1 MTEWAVSTNLISF
14 APAQGDPPIFGWPQD
29 GAEAQVVAAMEPGDL
44 IVPKFS
50 QSPGYGDDGQEEYQ
64 RGICEV
70 LGLDYEQMTA
80 RYAQVVRWG
89 QSAVPYVW
97 HVVRRLPDDQR
108 FPSQDPWSVV
118 AIEVEPLERPLS
130 TQEFLRVRAVP
141 VALARQFKGM
151 AARGRHIQRL
161 PHGAVEMISACS
173 DPDVR
178 ARVLRR
184 YTLLRA
190 GSLDQA
196 AQQWIAGS
204 RTALTQGDQALAVLD
219 DTMSLLE
226 VTDGGAITSDTRIP
240 YSPDDLH
247 ALFERAAAL
256 RTSSDGFTPRHA
268 LAAARTLQ
276 ALTSGA
282 VEEVADF
289 AVFHDRYAILPRKV
303 TEALAIAERTSAP
316 SGMDDVSLDG
326 ASADEEQAASVEQ
339 DERERLQGLEVS
351 AVRDALDD
359 DIELPDAVLAEA
371 VTALRS
377 GKHLLLS
384 GPPGTGKSTL
394 ATALCKA
401 VMDDQFDV
409 VTATSDWT
417 TFDTIGGYLPRE
429 SGALRFEPG
438 VVPRCLKAGRWLV
451 IDELNRADI
460 DKAFGPLFTLL
471 AGTGSRS
478 PVERVQLPFTRDGKP
493 IVIDWAQTRTSSEFT
508 ITPTWRL
515 LGTLNVSDKASLFQL
530 SFAFLRRFAVVDV
543 PLPDERSYRAWFAG
557 QCRQLQDDARDRVIE
572 GGMAVATARR
582 RLGPAILKDIASFV
596 TMGMTRTSS
605 GPSSYADPDD
615 AFLTAVRLF
624 AAPQYE
630 GADADEVTE
639 LLGRLGYVLPD
650 PPEAAWNALRDALN
664 AVQLT

>member
-1 MTEWAVSTNLISF
+1 VTEWAVSTNLISF
-14 APAQGDPPIFGWPQD
+14 APAEAKPPIFGWPQD
-29 GAEAQVVAAMEPGDL
+29 GAEAQVVATMEPGDL
-44 IVPKFS
+44 IVPKFA
-50 QSPGYGDDGQEEYQ
+50 QSPGYGDDGQEKYQ
-64 RGICEV
+64 RGICST
-70 LGLDYEQMTA
+70 LGLDYEQMLA
-80 RYAQVVRWG
+80 RYADVVRWG
-89 QSAVPYVW
+89 QSAVPYIW
-97 HVVRRLPDDQR
+97 HVVRRLPDDRR

-118 AIEVEPLERPLS
+118 AIEVETLERPLA

-141 VALARQFKGM
+141 VELARQFKGM

-161 PHGAVEMISACS
+161 PDGAVETIRACAH
-173 DPDVR
+173 PEVR
-178 ARVLRR
+178 ARSLRR

-190 GSLDQA
+190 PSFEA
-196 AQQWIAGS
+196 AAGRWIGVRPLA
-204 RTALTQGDQALAVLD
+204 AGDQALAVLD
-219 DTMSLLE
+219 DAMSLFE
-226 VTDGGAITSDTRIP
+226 VTDGGAVTSDTRIP
-240 YSPDDLH
+240 YSPDDLRS
-247 ALFERAAAL
+247 LFERAAAL

-276 ALTSGA
+276 ELSPGA
-282 VEEVADF
+282 VEEVGDF

-303 TEALAIAERTSAP
+303 TEALAIVERPAP
-316 SGMDDVSLDG
+316 AAPPEERLAGLEADD
-326 ASADEEQAASVEQ
+326 EQAVDVEQ
-339 DERERLQGLEVS
+339 DERERLEGLEVRV
-351 AVRDALDD
+351 VRDALDD
-359 DIELPDAVLAEA
+359 DIELPDTVLAEA
-371 VTALRS
+371 VTALRA

-394 ATALCKA
+394 ATALCRA

-478 PVERVQLPFTRDGKP
+478 PVQRVQLPFARDSKP
-493 IVIDWAQTRTSSEFT
+493 IAIDWAQTRMAGEFT

-543 PLPDERSYRAWFAG
+543 PLPDERSYRAWFVA
-557 QCRQLQDDARDRVIE
+557 QCRQIQDDARERVVD

-596 TMGMTRTSS
+596 TMGLVRTSS

-630 GADADEVTE
+630 GADAEEVQE
-639 LLGRLGYVLPD
+639 LLGRLGAVLPD
-650 PPEAAWNALRDALN
+650 PPEAAWNALGDALT
-664 AVQLT
+664 AVQLA

>member
-14 APAQGDPPIFGWPQD
+14 APAQANPPIFGWPQD

-50 QSPGYGDDGQEEYQ
+50 QSPGFGEDGQQDYQ
-64 RGICEV
+64 KGICAV
-70 LGLDYEQMTA
+70 LGLDYDAMTA
-80 RYAQVVRWG
+80 RYAEVVKG
-89 QSAVPYVW
+89 GMAAVPYVW
-97 HVVRRLPDDQR
+97 RVVGRLPDDEH

-118 AIEVEPLERPLS
+118 EIDVETLERPLS
-130 TQEFLRVRAVP
+130 TQEFLRIRAVP
-141 VALARQFKGM
+141 TPLARQFKGM
-151 AARGRHIQRL
+151 AAPGRHIQRL
-161 PHGAVEMISACS
+161 PPGAADVIASCR
-173 DPDVR
+173 DPARR
-178 ARVLRR
+178 ADVLRQ
-184 YTLLRA
+184 Y
-190 GSLDQA
+190 SLVG
-196 AQQWIAGS
+196 AGS
-204 RTALTQGDQALAVLD
+204 RVNAVDLLKDAGRPLRPEDQCLIVMAGEALLVELGETGSLAG
-219 DTMSLLE
+219 E
-226 VTDGGAITSDTRIP
+226 TSIS
-240 YSPDDLH
+240 YSPERLL

-268 LAAARTLQ
+268 IAAARSLLELQ
-276 ALTSGA
+276 PGSVVA
-282 VEEVADF
+282 VDDF
-289 AVFHDRYAILPRKV
+289 AAFHDRYLILPRKI
-303 TEALAIAERTSAP
+303 TEALAIVERGAAP
-316 SGMDDVSLDG
+316 DPVLTPVRQ
-326 ASADEEQAASVEQ
+326 ALEDEATDAVDVEQ

-351 AVRDALDD
+351 AVRDALED

-371 VTALRS
+371 VTALRA

-394 ATALCKA
+394 ATALCRS

-417 TFDTIGGYLPRE
+417 TFDTIGGYLPKE
-429 SGALRFEPG
+429 DGALRFEPG

-478 PVERVQLPFTRDGKP
+478 PVERVQLPFSRDGKP
-493 IVIDWAQTRTSSEFT
+493 VVIDWAPTRASSEFT

-543 PLPDERSYRAWFAG
+543 PLPDEERYRAWFSD
-557 QCRQLQDDARDRVIE
+557 QCRQIQGEARDRIVA
-572 GGMAVATARR
+572 GGIAVATASRK
-582 RLGPAILKDIASFV
+582 LGPAILKDIASFV
-596 TMGMTRTSS
+596 TMGLTKTSS
-605 GPSSYADPDD
+605 GPPSYEDPDD

-630 GADADEVTE
+630 GAMPTLVED
-639 LLGRLGYVLPD
+639 LLRRLRAVYDD
-650 PPEAAWNALRDALN
+650 PPETAWNALGDALHGVEL
-664 AVQLT
+664 A